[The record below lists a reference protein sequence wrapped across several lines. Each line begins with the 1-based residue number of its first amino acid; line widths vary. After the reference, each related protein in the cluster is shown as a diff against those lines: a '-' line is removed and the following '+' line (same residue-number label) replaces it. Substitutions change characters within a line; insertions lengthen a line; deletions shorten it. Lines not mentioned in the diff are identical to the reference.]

1 MTEAAANH
9 TNGNGA
15 SVADTPEHR
24 DRLLAGPLKIAL
36 LVAVGGAIAYL
47 ILGGLVYSMAPAETE
62 GQKAGRIQQF
72 FLSLLTGYMFWV
84 LVGFGSVFF
93 LLVQY
98 VTGGRWGILL
108 RRPLEA
114 NAKTL
119 FAVGLP
125 LYLLIVAL
133 TMFMGENS
141 IYWWARHIAHMDHE
155 KAEHKDSAHESAGV
169 RPDVV
174 KPNLDVD
181 EEKKIADWLFP
192 SFAAV
197 RGLIYFGFFGGIVFW
212 MWRNARTAEY
222 DPNLDVAYAARN
234 RQKYPASFGLFVFA
248 ATMTW
253 IATDWVM
260 SLETTFNSS
269 MFPVIMFDNAA
280 VIAYSVGLLT
290 LLYLKRKGEPRFQH
304 LFPATEQIHLGSLLL
319 AFTLAWTYFNFSQ
332 YMLIWIGNLPEEIPY
347 YLKRTRGGW
356 GWYAAWAVVF
366 HFPIPFLLLL
376 FRRIKSNPESLRN
389 IAIMLLVV
397 VFFDVMWWIAP
408 SMSHAGY
415 PAFYWLMDVAAG
427 VAIGGIWMAVF
438 FWMLKKHPLLPS
450 REVYL
455 LEAYHHGH

>member
-15 SVADTPEHR
+15 AVADTPEHR
-24 DRLLAGPLKIAL
+24 DRLLAGPLKMSL
-36 LVAVGGAIAYL
+36 LIGIGGLIAYL
-47 ILGGLVYSMAPAETE
+47 ILGGIVYSMAPSGPDDTR
-62 GQKAGRIQQF
+62 RIQQW
-72 FLSLLTGYMFWV
+72 FLSFLTGYIFWIM
-84 LVGFGSVFF
+84 VGMGSVFF
-93 LLVQY
+93 LCLQY

-119 FAVGLP
+119 FVIGIPGFLV
-125 LYLLIVAL
+125 VAWS
-133 TMFMGENS
+133 MFSGENS
-141 IYWWARHIAHMDHE
+141 MYWWARHLAHMGHE
-155 KAEHKDSAHESAGV
+155 AAEHKEPAHEATPGV
-169 RPDVV
+169 RADVV
-174 KPNLDVD
+174 RPELMVD
-181 EEKKIADWLFP
+181 EERKIADWLSPQFTV
-192 SFAAV
+192 V
-197 RGLIYFGFFGGIVFW
+197 RGFLYFGFFGGLVFW
-212 MWRNARTAEY
+212 LWRNARIAEY

-234 RQKYPASFGLFVFA
+234 RQKYPASIGLFVFA
-248 ATMTW
+248 LTTTF
-253 IATDWVM
+253 IATDWIM
-260 SLETTFNSS
+260 SLESVFNSS

-280 VIAYSVGLLT
+280 VIAYSIGLLL

-319 AFTLAWTYFNFSQ
+319 AFTLAWSYFNFSQ

-356 GWYAAWAVVF
+356 GWYAALAVVF

-376 FRRIKSNPESLRN
+376 FRRVKSSPVALRR

-408 SMSHAGY
+408 SMSHAGF
-415 PAFYWLMDVAAG
+415 PPFFWLMDVAAG
-427 VAIGGIWMAVF
+427 VAIGGVWMAAF
-438 FWMLKKHPLLPS
+438 FWLLKKHPLMPS